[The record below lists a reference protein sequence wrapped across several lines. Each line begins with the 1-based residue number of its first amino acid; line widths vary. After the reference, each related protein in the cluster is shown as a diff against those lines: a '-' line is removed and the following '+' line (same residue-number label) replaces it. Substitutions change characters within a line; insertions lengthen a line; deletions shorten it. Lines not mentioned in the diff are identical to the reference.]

1 MKKII
6 SILLFYSA
14 IAALVIRATP
24 PGAALL
30 YDAAGYAATARDMAG
45 HGIISSLLSA
55 TPTFEDRGYSAAL
68 AILIRL
74 FGTDNILAM
83 QIANYMF
90 WAIAAWFVYK
100 ALQQLGAKRAGL
112 WGMLALFSPLFLT
125 FSAKLY
131 SEPFAAMGASL
142 ALYALVSLHKKGS
155 IGGTVSLIAGSL
167 IFFGAKS
174 VFTLL
179 IPVIFVLLGFWQ
191 RRAVAVWYL
200 LVPLLLLP
208 SMIAGARGGRSAYNL
223 AIQASKVKGGYDEIV
238 ACVPYYLSYPV
249 GRALLPGYEGVC
261 HQNDPAPSLPRY
273 ADNPYILAKSLQQT
287 DFAVP
292 KWLGMV
298 LGSPVKYALGVAV
311 SMANIVLVEG
321 VYPTVLLT
329 LPMPIMVMCYLY
341 KLALCTLL
349 WALALRKK
357 SWVLFIPLLYFVA
370 VVGNFPVEPRYFYPL
385 VPYLYVLA
393 GAPVKVLAPTRG
405 NRRSL

>member
-30 YDAAGYAATARDMAG
+30 YDAAGYAATARAMAG
-45 HGIISSLLSA
+45 HGIIPSLLSA

-68 AILIRL
+68 AVVMRL

-83 QIANYMF
+83 QIANYVF
-90 WAIAAWFVYK
+90 WAAAAWFVYK
-100 ALQQLGAKRAGL
+100 ALQQLGAKRAGW
-112 WGMLALFSPLFLT
+112 WGTLALFSPLFLT

-179 IPVIFVLLGFWQ
+179 IPVIFILLGFWQ

-261 HQNDPAPSLPRY
+261 HQNDPAPSLPRF

-287 DFAVP
+287 DFTVP

-311 SMANIVLVEG
+311 SMTNIVLVEG

-341 KLALCTLL
+341 KLALSVLL

-393 GAPVKVLAPTRG
+393 GAPIKELAPTRG